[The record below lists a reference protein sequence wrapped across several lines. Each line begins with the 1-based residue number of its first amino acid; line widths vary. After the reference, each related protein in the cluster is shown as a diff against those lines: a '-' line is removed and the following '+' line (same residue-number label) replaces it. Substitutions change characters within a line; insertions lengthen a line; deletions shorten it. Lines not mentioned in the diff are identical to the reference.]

1 MFRLLRVEWIQRY
14 RTRSSV
20 FNVLAWTEP
29 NRSAPSLLI
38 RRLMMK
44 YKFSWRSSL
53 WVSINT
59 VKASRNRL
67 KTCNNQQQ
75 TPINQRSADV
85 DQLIDRFHFTETGE
99 GWHTLNFLSI
109 LKNVDFRSKFV
120 VYFKCNQFI
129 HSFKYPNYIK
139 SVWEIE
145 FQIWISCW
153 FFSFQWIVQ
162 IKNKLK

>member
-129 HSFKYPNYIK
+129 HSFI
-139 SVWEIE
+139 
-145 FQIWISCW
+145 QIPKLYQIGLGNWISNLN
-153 FFSFQWIVQ
+153 FLLILLLSVNSS
-162 IKNKLK
+162 NKE